1 MKIAVIGSGI
11 SGLFAAHRLDAEHD
25 VTLFE
30 SEDRIGGHTHTVKV
44 DVEGETHSVDVGFIV
59 YNLATYPNFIEMIEK
74 LGVET
79 KPTTMSFGIS
89 CEQTGLEW
97 ASRGMRSVFA
107 QPRNLARPRFL
118 KMLLDV
124 LRFNRDSRQ
133 ILEDDRSELSLGTYL
148 KENGFSQQFLDH
160 YIVPLGAAIWSADPR
175 QFLDFPAATF
185 VRFFD
190 NHGLLQARP
199 DLPWRVIRGGSQR
212 YVDRLLADFQGT
224 LRPGTPVQSVH
235 RNPECVE
242 VQSAAGSEN
251 FDHVVIATHSDQ
263 ALNLLADASP
273 EEKEVLGAIRYQ
285 PNDVVLHSDTKLM
298 PTSPHAWACWNYRI
312 PREYQGR
319 ALLTYD
325 MNRLQGIESTKPLL
339 VTLNDEGRIH
349 PDEVLG
355 RFVLSHPVFDQK
367 ALRAQRQH
375 ETINGVQRTHY
386 AGAYWGYGFHEDGV
400 RSAIAA
406 CDSIQRA
413 TPR

>member
-1 MKIAVIGSGI
+1 MFV
-11 SGLFAAHRLDAEHD
+11 AHRLDTEHD

-30 SEDRIGGHTHTVKV
+30 SEQRLGGHTHTVEV
-44 DVEGETHSVDVGFIV
+44 DVDGETHCVDVGFIV

-97 ASRGMRSVFA
+97 ASRGLRSVFA
-107 QPRNLARPRFL
+107 QPWNLVRPRFL
-118 KMLLDV
+118 RMLRDV

-133 ILEDDRSELSLGTYL
+133 ILNRPDRGLSLGTYL
-148 KENGFSQQFLDH
+148 EENGFSRQFVDH

-175 QFLDFPAATF
+175 QFLDFPAETF

-190 NHGLLQARP
+190 NHGLLKAQP
-199 DLPWRVIRGGSQR
+199 DLPWRVISGGSQR
-212 YVDRLLADFQGT
+212 YIDRLFADFRGT
-224 LRPGTPVQSVH
+224 LRVATPVRGVRRDPDQ
-235 RNPECVE
+235 VE
-242 VQSAAGSEN
+242 ITTDAGTET

-263 ALNLLADASP
+263 ALALLSDPSVD
-273 EEKEVLGAIRYQ
+273 EKDILGAIRYQ
-285 PNDVVLHSDTKLM
+285 PNDVVLHSDTSLM
-298 PTSPHAWACWNYRI
+298 PASPHAWACWNYRI
-312 PREYQGR
+312 PREDQGR

-325 MNRLQGIESTKPLL
+325 MNRLQGIPSSQPLL
-339 VTLNDEGRIH
+339 VTLNDEGRI
-349 PDEVLG
+349 DADQVRG
-355 RFVLSHPVFDQK
+355 RFILDHPVFDQK
-367 ALRAQRQH
+367 ALQAQQQH
-375 ETINGVQRTHY
+375 DTINGQQRTHY

>member
-30 SEDRIGGHTHTVKV
+30 SEERLGGHTHTVEV
-44 DVEGETHSVDVGFIV
+44 DVEGASHCVDVGFIV
-59 YNLATYPNFIEMIEK
+59 YNLATYPHFIEMIEK
-74 LGVET
+74 LDVET

-89 CEQTGLEW
+89 CEKTGLEW
-97 ASRGMRSVFA
+97 ASRGARSVFA

-124 LRFNRDSRQ
+124 RRFNRDSRQ
-133 ILEDDRSELSLGTYL
+133 ILSGSDPGLSLGAYL
-148 KENGFSQQFLDH
+148 QENGFSREFVDH

-190 NHGLLQARP
+190 NHGLLQAQP
-199 DLPWRVIRGGSQR
+199 DLPWRVIQGGSQR
-212 YVDRLLADFQGT
+212 YVDRLLADFRGA
-224 LRPGTPVQSVH
+224 LRVGTPIQSVQ
-235 RNPECVE
+235 RNPDHVAVKTAEGPE
-242 VQSAAGSEN
+242 T
-251 FDHVVIATHSDQ
+251 FDHIVIATHSDQ
-263 ALNLLADASP
+263 ALALLSDPSP
-273 EEKEVLGAIRYQ
+273 AEKEVLGAIRYQ
-285 PNDVVLHSDTKLM
+285 PNDVVLHSDTSLM
-298 PTSPHAWACWNYRI
+298 PASPHAWACWNYRI
-312 PREYQGR
+312 PQEDQSR

-325 MNRLQGIESTKPLL
+325 MNRLQGIQSSKPLL
-339 VTLNDEGRIH
+339 VTLNDEGRID
-349 PDEVLG
+349 PEQVFG
-355 RFVLSHPVFDQK
+355 RFVLDHPVFDQK

-375 ETINGVQRTHY
+375 ETLNGVQRTHY

-406 CDSIQRA
+406 CDSISRM
-413 TPR
+413 TS